1 MASSVQSIRSS
12 KNLDA
17 RILRAA
23 TAVSVAGVLVKLA
36 GTVKEMTVAGVY
48 GRSDAMDAYL
58 TAALVPGLLVNLLG
72 ESMNQALIP
81 TLVRVREQEGAAR
94 AQQLFSSA
102 MLWMCMLLGV
112 VSCVMCLCAR
122 GIFPL
127 IASQFSPSKLA
138 LSIQL
143 FHILVPTVFLGGI
156 AANCA
161 AVLNVQDRFAL
172 PALSPVVISAVT
184 IAGVLLFG
192 ARAGIWA
199 MAWATGAGSALCAA
213 MLAGMLPGRGYK
225 LRLWWYGRTSAMR
238 EVAHQYRS
246 VMLSGV
252 VASGGL
258 LVDQAMA
265 AMLPAGSI
273 SALMYASRFV
283 SVVLA
288 MLAGALS
295 SALAPHFAR
304 LVAERDWVA
313 CRRVLHTWGRIA
325 MAASVAVTLLLILF
339 SHPLVRMALQRGAF
353 GAGDTAVVSS
363 VLRMY
368 ALQIPFFAVS
378 RIFYRFLLAMR
389 RADLILGCGTMNL
402 VLDVA
407 LNLVLMRWMGVAG
420 IALATSLW
428 TVATFLFL
436 GFWAHKV
443 VAKAET
449 DSVLL

>member
-1 MASSVQSIRSS
+1 MASSVQSIRPS

-23 TAVSVAGVLVKLA
+23 AAVSVAGVLVKLA

-58 TAALVPGLLVNLLG
+58 AAALVPGLLVNLFG

-81 TLVRVREQEGAAR
+81 TLVRVREQEGAGR
-94 AQQLFSSA
+94 AQELFSSA
-102 MLWMCMLLGV
+102 MVWMCMWLGV
-112 VSCVMCLCAR
+112 VSCAMSLCAR

-127 IASQFSPSKLA
+127 LVSHFSPAKLA
-138 LSIQL
+138 LSIHL
-143 FHILVPTVFLGGI
+143 FYVLLPTVLLGGI

-172 PALSPVVISAVT
+172 PALAPAAISAVT

-199 MAWATGAGSALCAA
+199 MAWATLAGSALCAA
-213 MLAGMLPGRGYK
+213 MLAGMLSGQGYR
-225 LRLWWYGRTSAMR
+225 LRLWWYGRTQGMR
-238 EVAHQYRS
+238 EVARQYRS

-265 AMLPAGSI
+265 ATLPAGSI
-273 SALMYASRFV
+273 SALVYASRFV
-283 SVVLA
+283 SVILV

-295 SALAPHFAR
+295 SALAPYFAR
-304 LVAERDWVA
+304 LVAENNWVA
-313 CRRVLHTWGRIA
+313 CRRVLHTWVRIA
-325 MAASVAVTLLLILF
+325 ATASVAVTLLLIFF
-339 SHPLVRMALQRGAF
+339 SHSLVRMALQRGAF
-353 GAGDTAVVSS
+353 GSGDTAVVSA
-363 VLRMY
+363 VVRIY

-389 RADLILGCGTMNL
+389 RANLILGCGTMNL

-428 TVATFLFL
+428 TVVTFLFL
-436 GFWAHKV
+436 GFWARKV
-443 VAKAET
+443 LAKAEA